1 MSTIRRQ
8 SIISSIVIYLG
19 FAVGFVNTYFFTK
32 DGWFTPEQ
40 YGLTSIF
47 VAVTTLMTSFATMA
61 MPAYIYKFY
70 HYYNDHLPPKRND
83 MVAWSILFGV
93 IGFILVMIAGI
104 VFKPLVIRKFGSN
117 SALFVQYYYWVF
129 PMALG
134 LTIFTI
140 LESLAWNMGKSVLTN
155 FLKEVQWRAFTTL
168 LILLLLVGLI
178 GNFDLFIKLYSLG
191 YLVIALTLLAYLIRT
206 RRIHFYFH
214 ISKVTRRFFK
224 KILLFCT
231 FFFSSGIVFN
241 VSQVFDS
248 IVIASVLKDG
258 LAKAGIF
265 TLAQLMTS
273 LIQAPQRSIISAA
286 IPHLSRA
293 WKDKNHGSIQRIYQR
308 SSINLLLFALGMY
321 ILILLN
327 YTDAV
332 TTFKLNPDYMAGF
345 SAFIFLGL
353 TRVIDLGT
361 GVNAQIIATS
371 NYWKFELIT
380 GIILLGIM
388 LPVNILMTREFDIVG
403 PAIANLI
410 GFTLYNL
417 IRITF
422 LWKKFRFFPFSIASV
437 YTAVLAAV
445 TFAIAFFLF
454 RTQTG
459 LLALTGRSIVALL
472 IFGGGAVWFKLSPDV
487 QPVWQALA
495 QRIGLKKTDTNK

>member
-8 SIISSIVIYLG
+8 SIVSSFVIYLG
-19 FAVGFVNTYFFTK
+19 FAIGFVNTYFFTK

-47 VAVTTLMTSFATMA
+47 VAVTTLMTSFATLA

-70 HYYNDHLPPKRND
+70 HYYNDHLPAKRND
-83 MVAWSILFGV
+83 MVAWSLLFGV
-93 IGFILVMIAGI
+93 IGFILVVIAGI

-129 PMALG
+129 PMGLG

-168 LILLLLVGLI
+168 LILLFLVGLI
-178 GNFDLFIKLYSLG
+178 GNFDVFIKLYSFG
-191 YLVIALTLLAYLIRT
+191 YLVIALTLLGYLIYT
-206 RRIHFYFH
+206 RRIYFYFRVT
-214 ISKVTRRFFK
+214 KVTRRFFK
-224 KILLFCT
+224 KMLLFCT

-241 VSQVFDS
+241 VAQVFDS

-286 IPHLSRA
+286 IPHLSRS
-293 WKDKNHGSIQRIYQR
+293 WKDKNYGNIQRIYQR
-308 SSINLLLFALGMY
+308 SSINLLLFAAAMY

-327 YTDAV
+327 YNDAV
-332 TTFKLNPDYMAGF
+332 ITFKLNSDYLAGF
-345 SAFIFLGL
+345 SAFVFLGL

-388 LPVNILMTREFDIVG
+388 LPVNIVMTREFDIIG

-410 GFTLYNL
+410 GFTLYNV
-417 IRITF
+417 IRIVF
-422 LWKKFRFFPFSIASV
+422 LWRKFKFFPFSIQSF
-437 YTAVLAAV
+437 YTVVLAGV
-445 TFAIAFFLF
+445 AFLASWVLF
-454 RTQTG
+454 RHSSGIGALVARSVTA
-459 LLALTGRSIVALL
+459 LAIYGSGALL
-472 IFGGGAVWFKLSPDV
+472 LRISPDIM
-487 QPVWQALA
+487 PVWQSMLERL
-495 QRIGLKKTDTNK
+495 RIKKKG

>member
-8 SIISSIVIYLG
+8 SIISSVVIYLG
-19 FAVGFVNTYFFTK
+19 FAIGFVNTFFFTK

-47 VAVTTLMTSFATMA
+47 VAVATLMTSFATMA

-70 HYYNDHLPPKRND
+70 HYYNDHLSPKKSD
-83 MVAWSILFGV
+83 MVAWSILLGI
-93 IGFILVMIAGI
+93 IGFILVMVAGI

-117 SALFVQYYYWVF
+117 SGLFVDYYNWVF

-168 LILLLLVGLI
+168 LILLFLIGVI
-178 GNFDLFIKLYSLG
+178 GNFDLFIKFYSLG
-191 YLVIALTLLAYLIRT
+191 YLVIALTLLAYLVYT
-206 RRIHFYFH
+206 KRIYFYFRVTK
-214 ISKVTRRFFK
+214 ITRRFFR
-224 KILLFCT
+224 KILLFCA

-241 VSQVFDS
+241 LSQVFDS

-258 LAKAGIF
+258 LAKAGVF

-286 IPHLSRA
+286 IPHLSRS
-293 WKDKNHGSIQRIYQR
+293 WKDKNYGNIQRIYQR
-308 SSINLLLFALGMY
+308 SSINLLLFAAAMY

-327 YTDAV
+327 YNDAV
-332 TTFKLNPDYMAGF
+332 ITFKLNSDYLAGF

-388 LPVNILMTREFDIVG
+388 LPVNIVMTREFDIVG

-410 GFTLYNL
+410 GFTLYNA
-417 IRITF
+417 IRVVF
-422 LWKKFRFFPFSIASV
+422 LWRKFKFFPFNIRSL
-437 YTAVLAAV
+437 YTLLLGG
-445 TFAIAFFLF
+445 IAFLVSWLLF
-454 RTQTG
+454 RNSSGVGAMVARSAT
-459 LLALTGRSIVALL
+459 ALVIY
-472 IFGGGAVWFKLSPDV
+472 GGGALLLRISPDV
-487 QPVWQALA
+487 MPIWQSVLE
-495 QRIGLKKTDTNK
+495 RLGLQKKKS